1 MDKRAAEV
9 NEKMRTLE
17 DNDCKKDQKMR
28 DIEFEYKKVIKDFE
42 GEIGDLK
49 QKSERDAKDYDK
61 LLRII
66 DEKENQINEHVR
78 NEKKLKASIKK
89 GE

>member
-28 DIEFEYKKVIKDFE
+28 DIEFEQKKVIKDFE

-66 DEKENQINEHVR
+66 DEKENQINEHFR

-89 GE
+89 SE

>member
-1 MDKRAAEV
+1 
-9 NEKMRTLE
+9 
-17 DNDCKKDQKMR
+17 MR
-28 DIEFEYKKVIKDFE
+28 DVEFEYKKVIKDFE

-66 DEKENQINEHVR
+66 DEKEN
-78 NEKKLKASIKK
+78 
-89 GE
+89 